1 VKEDANLVST
11 GGNVTTGSQT
21 KLDYTTTYL
30 LFPRQVVS
38 GLISVVGLNTSAYF
52 CSM

>member
-1 VKEDANLVST
+1 VKEDANRVNT
-11 GGNVTTGSQT
+11 GGNVTIDSQT

-30 LFPRQVVS
+30 LYPRQMVS
-38 GLISVVGLNTSAYF
+38 GLISVVGLNTSDYF